1 MSTVEVA
8 NAQAAT
14 IHPAAAAIEPTIDG
28 QQRRVGLW
36 FGVTGLILMALM
48 ALIGLVMLLNQGDVI
63 AMSDGWFYRIMTL
76 HASGMLAAVLLS
88 MMGGLWYVVRS
99 TVPGL
104 DGRVASATY
113 MSLMLGV
120 VLVLVA
126 VVFGGF
132 GGAWTF
138 LYPLPFASAGE
149 WSLWATVLFLIGM
162 TCVSTAFM
170 IYCIDMLKS
179 VTERYG
185 GLAGALGIRWLRG
198 RTSEPPPPQII
209 AAAAVAIQGIITSVA
224 GTTIMGALFGRA
236 IDDGAV
242 IDALWAKNV
251 TYFFGHA
258 VANLIIYLAAGMI
271 YVLVPLYAGRK
282 WKTTKVLV
290 VGWMGTIVFVMTAYF
305 HHLYMDFVQPSA
317 LPVIGLIAS
326 SAAAI
331 PVAVVTIYT
340 GMILIWGSRFR
351 WTLTSVFLFLGFI
364 GWAFGGAGAVLDSLI
379 PVNFRFHNTL
389 WVPAH
394 FHSYLLMGVG
404 MWVIA
409 LVSYLL
415 ERASGRTA
423 TKRVAMWGPGLI
435 VFGGYGFMWVLFIT
449 GALGV
454 PRRWS
459 VHPDGTAWWSVLA
472 SVFVVVLL
480 VGLGI
485 VLWEFVQMARLALA
499 RRGAGTSA
507 RAPAAPSSVTTTTSD
522 GFRPMV
528 LTFHGL
534 VVMVAMGVASLFVMY
549 PKIIEMSEGNT
560 KYHHLTHAVQFF
572 AGGMLGAAAASA
584 PAFLRRFPG
593 GIGTALVLVVL
604 APLAMLIVMIPVIY
618 TNLDSNAA
626 AHIAYHVAMIVFGL
640 LTGVAAAR
648 LGRVAGWT
656 VLWASIAM
664 AVLFAAGVSGG
675 VT

>member
-1 MSTVEVA
+1 MSTVDITRD
-8 NAQAAT
+8 QAAT
-14 IHPAAAAIEPTIDG
+14 IHPAAAAIEPNVDNH
-28 QQRRVGLW
+28 QRRVGLW
-36 FGVTGLILMALM
+36 FGITGLILMVVM
-48 ALIGLVMLLNQGDVI
+48 ALLGLVMLLNQGDVI
-63 AMSDGWFYRIMTL
+63 SMSDAWFYRVMTL
-76 HASGMLAAVLLS
+76 HASGMIAAVLLS

-104 DGRVASATY
+104 DSRVASATY

-120 VLVLVA
+120 VIVLIA
-126 VVFGGF
+126 VVVGGF

-138 LYPLPFASAGE
+138 LYPLPFTAAGQ
-149 WSLWATVLFLIGM
+149 WSLWATVVFLIGM
-162 TCVSTAFM
+162 TFVAIAFM
-170 IYCIDMLKS
+170 IFSIDMLKA

-185 GLAGALGIRWLRG
+185 GLAGALGVRWLRG
-198 RTSEPPPPQII
+198 RTPEPPPTQII
-209 AAAAVAIQGIITSVA
+209 AAAAVSIQGIITSVA
-224 GTTIMGALFGRA
+224 GMTIMGALYGRA
-236 IDDGAV
+236 IDEGVV

-258 VANLIIYLAAGMI
+258 IANLVIYLAAGML

-282 WKTTKVLV
+282 WKTSKVLV
-290 VGWMGTIVFVMTAYF
+290 VGWLGTIVFVMTAYF
-305 HHLYMDFVQPSA
+305 HHLYMDFVQPGA

-326 SAAAI
+326 SAAAL

-340 GMILIWGSRFR
+340 GMILIWGSQFR

-423 TKRVAMWGPGLI
+423 SKRVAVWGPTLI

-449 GALGV
+449 GALGI

-472 SVFVVVLL
+472 SVFAVILL
-480 VGLGI
+480 VGIGI
-485 VLWEFVQMARLALA
+485 VVAEFVQMARLALA
-499 RRGAGTSA
+499 RRATGESIAAT
-507 RAPAAPSSVTTTTSD
+507 AAPSPTATTTPG

-534 VVMVAMGVASLFVMY
+534 VVMVAMGVAAMSVMY
-549 PKIIEMSEGNT
+549 PKVIEMSEGNT

-584 PAFLRRFPG
+584 PALLRRFPG
-593 GIGTALVLVVL
+593 GIGTALVVVVI
-604 APLAMLIVMIPVIY
+604 APVAMLIVMIPVIY
-618 TNLDSNAA
+618 TNVDGSEF
-626 AHIAYHVAMIVFGL
+626 AHMAYHLAMIVFGL
-640 LTGVAAAR
+640 LTGAAAAR

-656 VLWASIAM
+656 VLLASIAM